1 MSQVFKFTVVNR
13 ARYNLK
19 SAQFAFSSA
28 PCFVFTN
35 FSLFCE
41 MAARIADN
49 INPQRYSK
57 QSKREITKEE
67 EDESIEDPIDEREIF
82 GK

>member
-1 MSQVFKFTVVNR
+1 MSQVFKFSVVNR
-13 ARYNLK
+13 ASYNLK

-28 PCFVFTN
+28 PCFAFTILN
-35 FSLFCE
+35 FCG

-49 INPQRYSK
+49 INPQRFSK

>member
-1 MSQVFKFTVVNR
+1 
-13 ARYNLK
+13 
-19 SAQFAFSSA
+19 
-28 PCFVFTN
+28 
-35 FSLFCE
+35 

-49 INPQRYSK
+49 INPQRFSK

-82 GK
+82 GLLF